1 MPELN
6 LDESTIHRNLI
17 EAALFMSPKP
27 LNMEELMRATGIGS
41 LGYLKETLKDLQKD
55 YSEKGLEILENPEGW
70 HMKVRKEYLPRVAHL
85 TPNADLSEGCKKALA
100 LIIYK
105 EPFKQSELIRIQGTK
120 AYEYAKELEKRG
132 LIKREK
138 AGHTKIL
145 KVTSEL
151 ENYFGETKEQIRK
164 RIFQA
169 LDEKAPALDKQKT
182 INEYS
187 DEPEQEKDNAK
198 EEVVEESRPEN
209 NIVNKKFILEAQVK
223 KELNKHLENVL
234 EDDIDVKEDT
244 LDDEFGSEPP
254 ITGRKRSEDR
264 FLVGKKSKQKGL
276 KPIRRENPVKVKL
289 PKEQKTEEIKVET
302 KKEEENADK
311 KIRKAAG
318 LAGIKELTLDD
329 LKK

>member
-198 EEVVEESRPEN
+198 EEV
-209 NIVNKKFILEAQVK
+209 AQVK